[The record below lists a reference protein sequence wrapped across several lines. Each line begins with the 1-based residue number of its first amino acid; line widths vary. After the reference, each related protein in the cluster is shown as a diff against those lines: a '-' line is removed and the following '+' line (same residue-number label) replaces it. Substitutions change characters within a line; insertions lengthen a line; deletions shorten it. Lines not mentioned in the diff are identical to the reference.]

1 MQRLIRKGDYEA
13 LFLFQ
18 EKRRE
23 RIDDGVVK
31 ARIIFANHQRLVTV
45 KERLNE
51 LVRQAGKR
59 N

>member
-18 EKRRE
+18 EKRRG

-51 LVRQAGKR
+51 LV
-59 N
+59 